1 MEDLPHK
8 YSSTK
13 KLRYDLFDSSLFE
26 RMSEEYKMLEH
37 LRQLGM
43 LSSPEIDLKRNNGY
57 SLQESSSGEYHFFSS
72 MVGLLACV
80 DPESSLVLL
89 DEPEVSLHPNWQ
101 MKYMAFLRELFAG
114 DNYASCHVLVATH
127 SHFIISD
134 LKNDSSKILGLK
146 REKGKIELVDLP
158 PQLDTFGWSAED
170 ILYNVFNVRS
180 SLNYYLEADLTEL
193 LGMIANNIQEKGRIG
208 EILEKLEK
216 LPSRKNDPLQE
227 IILEAREYYNNI
239 V

>member
-1 MEDLPHK
+1 
-8 YSSTK
+8 
-13 KLRYDLFDSSLFE
+13 
-26 RMSEEYKMLEH
+26 
-37 LRQLGM
+37 
-43 LSSPEIDLKRNNGY
+43 
-57 SLQESSSGEYHFFSS
+57 